1 MHSRTR
7 GAVFPRYN
15 VRMARFRSSRILLL
29 VFCVVALLATLPLV
43 TRAQTTTQPDEL
55 HAAILSQLVADPR
68 TANIPPAQLQV
79 LVDALAK
86 QAQAKAVSAS
96 DILWHP
102 STFQEAAPAQQ
113 SQAEFFGC
121 SSSLDALCP
130 FSTAFGFAG
139 DPNDLAIPAGL
150 FLASGLLLL
159 VIRRMLRPHH
169 LPVFTGAPT
178 PPAA

>member
-1 MHSRTR
+1 
-7 GAVFPRYN
+7 
-15 VRMARFRSSRILLL
+15 MARFRSSRILLL
-29 VFCVVALLATLPLV
+29 AFCLAAFLSTIPLV

-55 HAAILSQLVADPR
+55 HAAIMSQLVADPR
-68 TANIPPAQLQV
+68 TANIPPAELKV
-79 LVDALAK
+79 LVEALVQ
-86 QAQAKAVSAS
+86 QAQAQQVSAS

-113 SQAEFFGC
+113 SSAEYFGC
-121 SSSLDALCP
+121 SSELSAICP

-159 VIRRMLRPHH
+159 VISRILRPQHV
-169 LPVFTGAPT
+169 PYFTGAGT
-178 PPAA
+178 PSSPVL